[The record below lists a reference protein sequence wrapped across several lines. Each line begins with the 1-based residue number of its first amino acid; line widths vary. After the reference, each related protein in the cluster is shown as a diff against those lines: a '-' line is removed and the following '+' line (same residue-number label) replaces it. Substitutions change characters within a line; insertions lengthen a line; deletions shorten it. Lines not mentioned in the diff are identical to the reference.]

1 MINLHQKYNHYLHTD
16 KILDDHDIHER
27 IISYGW
33 RDDGETVIG
42 YYVLTENH
50 ILHCDF
56 KERLLETKKRE
67 LPQPK
72 GGPTHWRT
80 VNPLMIDW
88 GNLPNCHTVDKN
100 GIPATINNHS

>member
-50 ILHCDF
+50 ILHYDL
-56 KERLLETKKRE
+56 KERLLETKKRSF
-67 LPQPK
+67 LNPK
-72 GGPTHWRT
+72 EVQLTGAQSIHF
-80 VNPLMIDW
+80 MIDW
-88 GNLPNCHTVDKN
+88 ETSPTVTRLTKMEFLLL
-100 GIPATINNHS
+100 